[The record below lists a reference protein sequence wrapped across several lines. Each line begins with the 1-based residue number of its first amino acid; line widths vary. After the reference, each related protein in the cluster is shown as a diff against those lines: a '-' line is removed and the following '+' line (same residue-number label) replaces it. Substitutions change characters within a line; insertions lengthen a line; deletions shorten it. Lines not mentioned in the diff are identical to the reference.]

1 MLTIDIDYIQ
11 RALNNPLPG
20 VSGQEKMAP
29 RPSTNVINRWMIP
42 DHCREAGVLLL
53 LYPRPIRSWGSDG
66 HLQEFYLAFT
76 RRPDYLSS
84 HKGQISFPGG
94 RREEGESLEATALRE
109 THEELGVSPDTI
121 EIIGKL
127 STLYTPPSN
136 YCIYPF
142 VAFSST
148 RPAFQP
154 NQVEV
159 AELIE
164 APVSLLLD
172 PANRKEETW
181 SFENY
186 GERQI
191 PFFDIFGHKVWGA
204 TAMIL
209 SEFLML
215 LTN

>member
-1 MLTIDIDYIQ
+1 MLAIDIDYIQ

-29 RPSTNVINRWMIP
+29 RPSTGVTNRWIIP
-42 DHCREAGVLLL
+42 DYCREAGVLLL
-53 LYPRPIRSWGSDG
+53 LYPRADQ
-66 HLQEFYLAFT
+66 LQELHLVFT

-94 RREEGESLEATALRE
+94 RREDGEALEVTAIRE
-109 THEELGVSPDTI
+109 TQEELGVRPDTI
-121 EIIGKL
+121 KIIGKL

-136 YCIYPF
+136 FCIYPF
-142 VAFSST
+142 VAFSQT

-154 NQVEV
+154 NHVEV

-164 APVSLLLD
+164 APFSLLLD
-172 PANRKEETW
+172 PAIRKEETW
-181 SFENY
+181 SFENF

-215 LTN
+215 LAN